1 MGRFYAKL
9 VMKKPYSAS
18 YKKAIVVAALILAII
33 VAGFAVFL
41 SACKY
46 QVMSST
52 EKLKNQLYEE
62 YGEYTITL
70 IESIRVLR
78 QWNSFSAE
86 KWTYIVDLTK
96 GRGQHLYVLRE
107 GVFYEIVN

>member
-1 MGRFYAKL
+1 
-9 VMKKPYSAS
+9 MKKPYSAS

-41 SACKY
+41 SAWKY

-86 KWTYIVDLTK
+86 KWTYIDEENNLEFDLSGFFDK
-96 GRGQHLYVLRE
+96 DELLRFAE
-107 GVFYEIVN
+107 SVKLEK